1 MPEASILLRP
11 MQKPVSDRRYTPQE
25 VMNYLD
31 GKISELIQQIQEKE
45 YWKAVSLPDSDPKLV
60 QAIMRELYM
69 EIFSY
74 EAQVVEASIASIAQF
89 PRSLE
94 ERKFKAMLNLMAEE
108 FTHGEVALN
117 GYVALG
123 GDKEYARN
131 APMSPGAVAM
141 LGVWLSIV
149 YLRDPFVFLGAEYL
163 FENLTSILAEM
174 IETNLSKMGV
184 SGEGLVFI
192 TTHAKEDIQHS
203 NLMRHLIEHCT
214 ENYAEA
220 GASIMYGMDCLLF
233 VYPLAMWDAVYA
245 RAKDSCEA
253 AIK

>member
-1 MPEASILLRP
+1 MAEASILLRP
-11 MQKPVSDRRYTPQE
+11 MQKSISDRRYTAQE
-25 VMNYLD
+25 VMDYLD
-31 GKISELIQQIQEKE
+31 GKIAALVGQIQQKE
-45 YWKAVSLPDSDPKLV
+45 YWKVVSSPDSDPRLV
-60 QAIMRELYM
+60 QAIMRELYL
-69 EIFSY
+69 EIYFY
-74 EAQVVEASIASIAQF
+74 EAQVVEASIACIAQF

-123 GDKEYARN
+123 GDKEFARN

-141 LGVWLSIV
+141 LGVWLAIQ

-174 IETNLSKMGV
+174 IEANLAKMGV
-184 SGEGLVFI
+184 SGDGLVFI

-214 ENYAEA
+214 EQYDGA

-233 VYPLAMWDAVYA
+233 VYPLAMWDAVYE
-245 RAKDSCEA
+245 RAKAAND